1 MNTRIIVSLL
11 AVLIPLHTLSQSWK
25 EIAVKDST
33 SQRTLH
39 GTLLIPETRGK
50 IPVALI
56 IAGSGPTD
64 RNGNSAAMKSD
75 YLKMLAEGLA
85 ANGIAS
91 LRYDKRSIGQSTVA
105 VKSEET
111 MVFEDFIN
119 DAGSWIVQLKKDNR
133 FSKVIVLGHSEGSLL
148 GMIASREFNA
158 DGYVSLAGAG
168 RPIDQVL
175 REQLAA
181 NKNNPEELIK
191 NANEILDTL
200 KLGRR
205 PKLINLYL
213 LALFRPSIQPFLIS
227 WMKYDPALE
236 IKKLT
241 LPLMIVQGTTDIQ
254 ASMVDAELLHRA
266 VPKARYLVV
275 EGMNHVFRDAPIDRS
290 ENIKA
295 YMDATRPLS
304 ATLVPS
310 LVEFIREVK

>member
-1 MNTRIIVSLL
+1 MLR
-11 AVLIPLHTLSQSWK
+11 
-25 EIAVKDST
+25 
-33 SQRTLH
+33 
-39 GTLLIPETRGK
+39 GTLLVPDVKGK

-64 RNGNSAAMKSD
+64 RNGNSPAMKSD

-91 LRYDKRSIGQSTVA
+91 LRYDKRSIGESTVA
-105 VKSEET
+105 VKSEEA

-148 GMIASREFNA
+148 GMVASREYKA

-168 RPIDQVL
+168 RTIDQVL

-181 NKNNPEELIK
+181 NKNNPAELIK

-200 KLGRR
+200 KLGMR
-205 PKLINLYL
+205 PKLINPYL
-213 LALFRPSIQPFLIS
+213 MALFRPSIQPFLIS
-227 WMKYDPALE
+227 WMKYDPSLE
-236 IKKLT
+236 IKRLT
-241 LPLMIVQGTTDIQ
+241 IPVMIVQGTTDIQ
-254 ASMVDAELLHRA
+254 VSTGDAELLHGA
-266 VPKARYLVV
+266 APKARYLVI
-275 EGMNHVFRDAPIDRS
+275 EGMNHVFRDAPIDRA

-295 YMDATRPLS
+295 YMDATRPLNT
-304 ATLVPS
+304 TLVPS
-310 LVEFIREVK
+310 LVEFIQRLK